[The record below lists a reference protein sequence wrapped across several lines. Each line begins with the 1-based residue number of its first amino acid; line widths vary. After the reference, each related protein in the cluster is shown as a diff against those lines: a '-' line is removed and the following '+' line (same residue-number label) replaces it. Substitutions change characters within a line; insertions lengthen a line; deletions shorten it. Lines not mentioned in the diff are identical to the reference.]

1 MFIDSTT
8 PEQRVA
14 NDVVNSILPTIKAML
29 PIIDSQENAWA
40 ANDILL
46 KLQERLMTPGVNFK
60 EETMGGFTLAD
71 WLEWSTVFYA
81 FKNFADSNIEVQYP
95 DGTTKSVKPR
105 NIVNKF
111 YTPKVV
117 VP

>member
-46 KLQERLMTPGVNFK
+46 KLQERLTTPGVNFK

-71 WLEWSTVFYA
+71 WLEWSTVLCFSK
-81 FKNFADSNIEVQYP
+81 FCRQQYRS
-95 DGTTKSVKPR
+95 TIPR
-105 NIVNKF
+105 W
-111 YTPKVV
+111 YY
-117 VP
+117 

>member
-1 MFIDSTT
+1 MFLNSQT

-14 NDVVNSILPTIKAML
+14 ANVVGSLLPTIKDML

-46 KLQERLMTPGVNFK
+46 KLQERLTTPGVNFK

-111 YTPKVV
+111 YTPKVA